1 MTKERRRELY
11 RKAAEWSGSDPV
23 DAYMAGV
30 YDAMHP
36 NSLEF
41 ADFSVVREYLVG
53 EDPESEDPESED
65 IGWEDIQLIVRIYD
79 ECCDTI
85 RPNERDCKW
94 MLKMYKLMKEQINE
108 AH

>member
-1 MTKERRRELY
+1 MNKEKRRELY

-41 ADFSVVREYLVG
+41 ADFSVVREYLIG
-53 EDPESEDPESED
+53 EDPEMED
-65 IGWEDIQLIVRIYD
+65 IGWKDIQLIVRIYD
-79 ECCDTI
+79 EYCDTI
-85 RPNERDCKW
+85 RPNERDCKR